1 MLAVVIPARNEAAR
15 LEPVI
20 RQGLRLGAGL
30 VIPVLNGCDDM
41 SGEIIRRIGDK
52 RVRPLT
58 FKEPLGYDVPRIAGA
73 RLALELGALGVI
85 FVDADLGGPIFG
97 ALLALADQ
105 LRHGEQDLALCDC
118 YAGTAAPF
126 RKSAAADVYQA
137 RLRLNRMLRR
147 SDLGP
152 AIPSHGPA
160 AVSRRLLE
168 QVPEASIGVPPLMQ
182 AHAIRSGLSAGIAA
196 HIPHRELG
204 SVKRDREH
212 GINIAETIIGDCLE
226 GICLAEGRPP
236 DRAGHIGYHHQRRFD
251 TLGLVP
257 PAQSGHTVSV

>member
-15 LEPVI
+15 IEPVI

-41 SGEIIRRIGDK
+41 STEIVRRIRDK
-52 RVRPLT
+52 RVRPLP
-58 FKEPLGYDVPRIAGA
+58 FKVPLGYDVPRIAGA
-73 RLALELGALGVI
+73 RMALEHGATGVI

-105 LRHGEQDLALCDC
+105 VRRGALDLALCDC
-118 YAGTAAPF
+118 YAGTPVPF

-137 RLRLNRMLRR
+137 RLRLNRALKRA
-147 SDLGP
+147 DLGP

-160 AVSRRLLE
+160 ALSRRLLE
-168 QVPEASIGVPPLMQ
+168 RLPEASIGVPPLLQ
-182 AHAIRSGLSAGIAA
+182 AHACHSGLTVAVVARIS
-196 HIPHRELG
+196 HRDLG
-204 SVKRDREH
+204 SVKRDRDH

-226 GICLAEGRPP
+226 GICLAEGRPA
-236 DRAGHIGYHHQRRFD
+236 DREGHIGYHHQRRFD
-251 TLGLVP
+251 LVGLMP
-257 PAQSGHTVSV
+257 PAAYGQTVSL